1 MARSLDGFETWMRLV
16 NTEVNVRTGL
26 SVYDLQDMP
35 FADMYEDEYTP
46 SEAAEESLTEA
57 GW

>member
-1 MARSLDGFETWMRLV
+1 MPTVSGFETWMRQV
-16 NTEVNVRTGL
+16 NAEINTRTGL

-35 FADMYEDEYTP
+35 FADMYEDDYTP
-46 SEAAEESLTEA
+46 SEAAEEILSEEI